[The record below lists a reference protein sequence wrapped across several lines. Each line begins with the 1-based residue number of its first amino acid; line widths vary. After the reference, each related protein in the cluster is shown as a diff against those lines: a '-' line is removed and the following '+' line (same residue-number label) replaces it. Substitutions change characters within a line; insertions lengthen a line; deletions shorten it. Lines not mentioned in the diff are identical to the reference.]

1 MSKTA
6 SECVRA
12 RGLSLKFA
20 CRCHGGC
27 GSERLIPVVDI
38 VTFVPRESMT
48 SPSSGVYTVP
58 VGRLPSASM
67 WSPICVSGPRKIRYG
82 SYRGATDGGKSR
94 DRARQLPIASLTM
107 LRLTISVLPTHPHNV
122 HPFVEG
128 TLAVGRFG
136 AQSLRYSALS

>member
-107 LRLTISVLPTHPHNV
+107 LRLTIVFYQRIRITFIRSSRERLPSVDLVHN
-122 HPFVEG
+122 PCDIP
-128 TLAVGRFG
+128 L
-136 AQSLRYSALS
+136 